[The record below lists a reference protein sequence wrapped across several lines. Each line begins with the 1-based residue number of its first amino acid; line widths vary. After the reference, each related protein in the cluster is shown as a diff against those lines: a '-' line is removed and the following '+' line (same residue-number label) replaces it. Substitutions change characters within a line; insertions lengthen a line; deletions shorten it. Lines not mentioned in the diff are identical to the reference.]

1 MEENITVDKTPLV
14 SVIVPAYNHER
25 YIDDLLDSLIDQS
38 YPNIE
43 LLICDDKSKDN
54 TYDRVLRRKKE
65 LADRFEKVY
74 ICKNIENQGVVKTIN
89 RLLDVSQGKYV
100 KVIASD
106 DFIIRDGIEKLVL
119 FYEDNQQYDMIFSNC
134 IICDEET
141 HYPVIAAEY
150 RTGYKTI
157 PDLSGNVFQKM
168 FESNIILGSTVFALR
183 NTFHKFGFYDE
194 RFAIEDW
201 EYSLRIAQNGKIGFI
216 NENIVAYRIV
226 KTSQCHYTRD
236 AEGRARFR
244 RMYNNIIKIH
254 KKYNSPGIDLR
265 KGYSKVYSLLLSLAI
280 DACDNKAIKH
290 IFMIKNK
297 YGLKIDKEAILKYHS
312 YRLHILLPMQKLKR
326 KLGMETGGV
335 D

>member
-54 TYDRVLRRKKE
+54 TYDRVLRREKE

-106 DFIIRDGIEKLVL
+106 DFIIRDGIEKLVS
-119 FYEDNQQYDMIFSNC
+119 FYEDNQQYDIIFSNC

-141 HYPVIAAEY
+141 HYPVNTEEY
-150 RTGYKTI
+150 RTGYKSI

-168 FESNIILGSTVFALR
+168 FESNIIFGSTVFVLR
-183 NTFHKFGFYDE
+183 DTFQKFGYYDE
-194 RFAIEDW
+194 QFAIEDW
-201 EYSLRIAQNGKIGFI
+201 EYSLRIAQSGSIGFL
-216 NENIVAYRIV
+216 NENTVAYRIV

-236 AEGRARFR
+236 DAGRARFR
-244 RMYNNIIKIH
+244 RMYNNIIRIH
-254 KKYNSPGIDLR
+254 KKYNSTKIDLR

-290 IFMIKNK
+290 IFMIIDKFK
-297 YGLKIDKEAILKYHS
+297 LKIEREVKFKYLS
-312 YRLHILLPMQKLKR
+312 YRLNILLPMQRVKR

-335 D
+335 